1 MTNSGRIKDKRD
13 SNIGSQV
20 RGRQMFVSSIQMS
33 IYGNLFDDFYELV
46 CTLEYTMQ
54 VSATHVSGVKTGA
67 HGRQVSVEKLAANW
81 VITLETSK
89 RTVQVTTQHGLMRIT
104 LKPSGNRCCL
114 LCLRTKH
121 LCILV
126 HLLRHNQGY
135 QFVFKC
141 MIVIFY
147 QAIHIPGMKHNVV

>member
-1 MTNSGRIKDKRD
+1 MEDEYLTNSGRIKDKRD

-89 RTVQVTTQHGLMRIT
+89 RTVQVTTQRGIRST
-104 LKPSGNRCCL
+104 LHPSLSRRYRTNNWI
-114 LCLRTKH
+114 LRYKR
-121 LCILV
+121 LSQ
-126 HLLRHNQGY
+126 N
-135 QFVFKC
+135 VFKDKL
-141 MIVIFY
+141 ISL
-147 QAIHIPGMKHNVV
+147 VVSQQMNKNAQVFCTKT